1 MKNGLTTLA
10 ILTAPLLCHAQGVI
24 TTVAGT
30 GVNSFSGDGGP
41 AISAVIVPT
50 GLTLDGAGNLYIA
63 DTSNLRV
70 REVTTD
76 GMINTIAGNGMSA
89 LALLGD
95 IGDGGPATMAEFAL
109 TGPYHQGVAVDG
121 AGNLYIADGPNNR
134 IRMVDTAGVMHTV
147 AGQLLPNFSG
157 DGGPA
162 TSASIGPPQGLAV
175 DSAGNLYIADFAN
188 LRIRKVDSSG
198 IITTVAGSGKSTG
211 FAPLGD
217 GGPATSA
224 ALGGP
229 VGVAVD
235 SVGNLYIADSG
246 LNSSFSPTSWV
257 RKVDTSGTITTVA
270 GGAGM
275 GFSGDGGPATS
286 AMLNSPNGVAVDGAG
301 NLYIADTQNHRIRMV
316 DTNGIITTVAGNGTG
331 LFAGVNVY
339 GAIGDSGP
347 ATAAPLAADDVALDA
362 AGNLYIAGAG
372 RIRVV
377 SVAKQ

>member
-1 MKNGLTTLA
+1 
-10 ILTAPLLCHAQGVI
+10 
-24 TTVAGT
+24 
-30 GVNSFSGDGGP
+30 
-41 AISAVIVPT
+41 
-50 GLTLDGAGNLYIA
+50 
-63 DTSNLRV
+63 
-70 REVTTD
+70 
-76 GMINTIAGNGMSA
+76 
-89 LALLGD
+89 
-95 IGDGGPATMAEFAL
+95 
-109 TGPYHQGVAVDG
+109 
-121 AGNLYIADGPNNR
+121 
-134 IRMVDTAGVMHTV
+134 
-147 AGQLLPNFSG
+147 
-157 DGGPA
+157 
-162 TSASIGPPQGLAV
+162 LAV

-235 SVGNLYIADSG
+235 SAGNLYIADSG

-286 AMLNSPNGVAVDGAG
+286 AMLNSPNGLAVDGAG

-316 DTNGIITTVAGNGTG
+316 DTNGIITTVAGNGSG

-339 GAIGDSGP
+339 GAIGDGGP

-362 AGNLYIAGAG
+362 AGNIYIAGAG